1 MLNQC
6 GENLSVSRPAWRV
19 ISVPHDY
26 YQDVDGGGASDGD
39 EVTVTLTIKDKT
51 SSFVKKEIEPQ

>member
-26 YQDVDGGGASDGD
+26 YQDVDDGGASDGD
-39 EVTVTLTIKDKT
+39 EVTVTLTIKNKA